1 MSYRVI
7 RPVKQSD
14 DIFLFR
20 LIVES
25 LREYGLSG
33 AGTVEDDPEI
43 RSISANFSKP
53 GAGYWVVEDKT
64 TGKVLGGGGLARL
77 KGTNVEDSICEF
89 QKMYLVPEARGIGIG
104 SQMLAYRI
112 ERAKELGYRFGY
124 METIPSMRSVK
135 LFERFGF
142 KHLPSALGAT
152 GHSKLQVF
160 MLREL

>member
-1 MSYRVI
+1 MSYVVI
-7 RPVKQSD
+7 RPVEQRD
-14 DIFLFR
+14 DLFLFR
-20 LIVES
+20 LIVDS

-43 RSISANFSKP
+43 QSISKSFNKP
-53 GAGYWVVEDKT
+53 DSGYWVVEDKE
-64 TGKVLGGGGLARL
+64 TGRVLGGGGLARL
-77 KGTNVEDSICEF
+77 KGTTEKDSICEF

-112 ERAKELGYRFGY
+112 ERAKEIGYRFGY
-124 METIPSMRSVK
+124 METIPTMHSVK
-135 LFERFGF
+135 LFEKFGF
-142 KHLPSALGAT
+142 QHLQSALGNT